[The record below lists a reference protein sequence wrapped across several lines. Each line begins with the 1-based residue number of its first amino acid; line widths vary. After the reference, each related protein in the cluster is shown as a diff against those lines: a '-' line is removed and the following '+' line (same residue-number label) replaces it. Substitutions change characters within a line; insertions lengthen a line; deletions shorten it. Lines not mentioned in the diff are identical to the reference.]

1 VAQVILYRG
10 HIAPEQLGDVRAA
23 AMLQGVHVGFLFGGI
38 IHILLDVSETLNVR
52 ILSG

>member
-23 AMLQGVHVGFLFGGI
+23 AMLQGVHVGFLFGGT
-38 IHILLDVSETLNVR
+38 ILLDVSETLNVR